1 MDPSIHYIHTH
12 THTLSNESL
21 SETEFSTLGEKAMVV
36 VVVAAITSSR
46 QDRNLVSFIVGVNLL
61 HSSLQFCRQA
71 EERRD
76 KAGAP
81 VGLGGGG

>member
-1 MDPSIHYIHTH
+1 
-12 THTLSNESL
+12 
-21 SETEFSTLGEKAMVV
+21 MVV

-46 QDRNLVSFIVGVNLL
+46 QDRNLVSCIVGVNLL